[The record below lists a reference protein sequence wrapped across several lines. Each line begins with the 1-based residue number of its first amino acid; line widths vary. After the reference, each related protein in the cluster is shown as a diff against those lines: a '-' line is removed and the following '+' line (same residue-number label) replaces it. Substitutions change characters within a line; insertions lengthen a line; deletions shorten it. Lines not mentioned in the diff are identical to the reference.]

1 MKRRH
6 FLRVAA
12 AASAAAAVSHAPAL
26 DFVSAPPCRLRLAL
40 ALPHTTVMAIH
51 TEPVTTQAAVDA
63 IPTARPQQVARA
75 HALPTSVQ
83 VIEMLLEWLPDAQG
97 GKLQWLVN
105 GRTPQ
110 PLPLAHGVRY
120 RLRIINAT
128 ALGHCLHLQDHRFQ
142 LARVQQTA
150 VSAACTHT
158 LHLERYSAVDVDLV
172 A

>member
-6 FLRVAA
+6 FLRMAA
-12 AASAAAAVSHAPAL
+12 AASAAAAVTQASGP
-26 DFVSAPPCRLRLAL
+26 DFLLPPSCQLRVAL

-75 HALPTSVQ
+75 HTLPAAFQ
-83 VIEMLLEWLPDAQG
+83 VIEMLLEQLPDANK

-105 GRTPQ
+105 GRTPL

-128 ALGHCLHLQDHRFQ
+128 AQRHCLHLQDHHFQ
-142 LARVQQTA
+142 VTRVQQTA
-150 VSAACTHT
+150 VVAACTNT
-158 LHLERYSAVDVDLV
+158 LHLDRYSAVDVDLV